1 MNHDSLR
8 IPLEQKL
15 GNELFETLEGDI
27 LIDIMTEGRV
37 EGSSF
42 DYHSILQGHS
52 FKASPELAPGLYGVF
67 QEVKETLEF
76 DEPLDFFINNSPELN
91 AFAVA
96 SLIPDKPH
104 IVNIN
109 SGLVEMLTDRELRFI
124 AGHEIGH
131 IISRNA
137 NIMNLIRFVF
147 PDEGRIPVLLR
158 HKINLWQKLSELTAD
173 RFGYIACNDLAS
185 CISGFFKVAS
195 GLNSTRVKFDYKAYL
210 EENEKILTM
219 FRANG
224 AGNNLSHPIN
234 PIRIKSIE
242 LFDAS
247 NLKKSVFKEEEPEPD
262 TALNLAIDELT
273 KTLLVL
279 SSSPLDQYRKQFV
292 ATAGL
297 IMSNIDSEINDDE
310 YETILNTLSNF
321 TIFPADYLKSIVES
335 GKVSELFGE
344 AVNRILEIN
353 PGDRYAMFNML
364 ISIAHS
370 DKRITKPEIAF
381 LFDIGTQAFGMS
393 RKEVAQ
399 LIAENVQREFYP
411 DLYGAG

>member
-1 MNHDSLR
+1 MNYDNLR

-15 GNELFETLEGDI
+15 GNELFDTLEGEI

-37 EGSSF
+37 EGMSF

-52 FKASPELAPGLYGVF
+52 FKVTPELAPGLYSVF
-67 QEVKETLEF
+67 QEVKESLEF
-76 DEPLDFFINNSPELN
+76 DEPLEFFINNSPELN

-96 SLIPDKPH
+96 SLMPDKPH

-137 NIMNLIRFVF
+137 NIMNLINFVF
-147 PDEGRIPVLLR
+147 PNESRIPVLLR
-158 HKINLWQKLSELTAD
+158 HKINLWQKMSELTAD
-173 RFGYIACNDLAS
+173 RFGFIACNDLES
-185 CISGFFKVAS
+185 CISGFFKVSS
-195 GLNSTRVKFDYKAYL
+195 GLNSTRVKFDYRAYL
-210 EENEKILTM
+210 EENEKILEM
-219 FRANG
+219 FRTIG

-234 PIRIKSIE
+234 PIRIKAIE
-242 LFDAS
+242 LFAAS
-247 NLKKSVFKEEEPEPD
+247 DLKKQVFREEIIEEDPL
-262 TALNLAIDELT
+262 LNDAINELT
-273 KTLLVL
+273 KTLRVL
-279 SSSPLDQYRKQFV
+279 SSSPLDHYRKQFV

-297 IMSNIDSEINDDE
+297 IMSNIDSEINNDE

-321 TIFPADYLKSIVES
+321 TIFPADYLKSIVEG
-335 GKVSELFGE
+335 GKVSDLFGE
-344 AVNRILEIN
+344 AINRILEIN

-370 DKRITKPEIAF
+370 DRRITRPEIAF
-381 LFDIGTQAFGMS
+381 LFEIGTQAFGMS